1 MMVHATEGDAP
12 PQGLPPQNPAPPPAM
27 QPVFRGLFNPRVAP
41 PAAPHSRMVCSSQ
54 FASLLASPRADTDE
68 LGGAGEEQKVV
79 SAIEFEEHPDY
90 FPNGWASHD
99 DRMQAEATGAART
112 LGAEK
117 GRDNEA
123 DRLVIHSARY
133 GWAWDIWN
141 VECGSGHNHAGGAK
155 DVTDIVKRHVVE
167 DQLHIN
173 PDRAPQYMNQI
184 FWPETAPGPGIP
196 RKLAVRYSYG
206 INGPVKTV
214 ETPTV
219 PDETVDLHVTENTAS
234 APAFPTLPEA
244 AEDALPE
251 SALQTEAAVDPSD
264 LDLCF
269 GDPPKCVDCDEFYA
283 SESGRCS
290 VCARATNSETRTAPP
305 SVADEDT
312 PADYDDRMVMVGAA
326 IVGASVGALAGGLA
340 AVVGAGAGAW
350 AATRPEGDKVGDSAR
365 FAGRKVVQVGTM
377 AQERV
382 PEAANM
388 VAGTAERL
396 AASAAQKAVEA
407 KLPERAANARSR
419 LENAASSLNRRAREV
434 DAEYQVGSKI
444 LCACVDKT

>member
-41 PAAPHSRMVCSSQ
+41 PAAPHSRMVFSSQ

-68 LGGAGEEQKVV
+68 LGAAGEEQKVV

-326 IVGASVGALAGGLA
+326 IVGASVGALAGGRQGWRLSA
-340 AVVGAGAGAW
+340 LCRQESGASWDNGAREGA
-350 AATRPEGDKVGDSAR
+350 RGGEHG
-365 FAGRKVVQVGTM
+365 GRDGREACSLCCAKGG
-377 AQERV
+377 RG
-382 PEAANM
+382 EAA
-388 VAGTAERL
+388 
-396 AASAAQKAVEA
+396 
-407 KLPERAANARSR
+407 
-419 LENAASSLNRRAREV
+419 
-434 DAEYQVGSKI
+434 
-444 LCACVDKT
+444 

>member
-1 MMVHATEGDAP
+1 LMVHATEGDAP

-41 PAAPHSRMVCSSQ
+41 PAAPHSRMVFSSQ

-68 LGGAGEEQKVV
+68 LGAAGEEQKVV